1 MSFLAR
7 ELCTRAE
14 DQLSRITLTAV
25 ELTPD
30 LKSARIFWTYNQF
43 APVGVAVSTTA
54 TQTGCAE
61 TVVAESKATESK
73 LTDAELQ
80 QVEEALRL
88 AKPSLRKR
96 LADELNLRYT
106 PQLEFRYD
114 RSVENGSR
122 IEALLKQV
130 SSGG

>member
-1 MSFLAR
+1 MSSFKIQRTAELLMSFLAR
-7 ELCTRAE
+7 ELCTRGE
-14 DQLSRITLTAV
+14 DELSRITLTAV

-30 LKSARIFWTYNQF
+30 LKSARIFWSYNQLLSGG
-43 APVGVAVSTTA
+43 AA
-54 TQTGCAE
+54 TNPL
-61 TVVAESKATESK
+61 S
-73 LTDAELQ
+73 TDADIRQIE
-80 QVEEALRL
+80 QVLIA

-96 LADELNLRYT
+96 VADELNLRYT

-130 SSGG
+130 STESN